1 MKLLFFMNHY
11 PDSRNGGIENVTRI
25 LAEQLKINGYT
36 IHLRYLYESKFDHTD
51 DSIFVSCKRIGLETI
66 EAEIKSM
73 IEESGIDIIIN
84 RCVLFA
90 SPIIRQAIS
99 TTKCILITTYNNK
112 PTISP
117 RRIKSIWN
125 DNSINFIKKILITT
139 LYPIYSRRSKRR
151 LIQLHQNSYIAS
163 DATVLLSKN
172 YIDEYADLYGVSKEK
187 IAIIN
192 NPIKYN
198 QLSPTIDL
206 KSKEKII
213 LMVTRLDEEQKCII
227 KALKIW
233 ENVSRSKPD
242 WRLLIIGNGPDEERI
257 KTYAKLHY
265 INNIE
270 FLPACDPTPY
280 YRKASIFLMTS
291 KNEGWPNTLNEAMYY
306 GCVPIVLGTF
316 SAVYDIID
324 NDINGFIIQAN
335 DENQDTVNLQKALQ
349 TALSEFGKLHDIGTA
364 AILKTERLCV
374 NNIVSQWE
382 KLFKN

>member
-25 LAEQLKINGYT
+25 LAEQLKINGYS

-316 SAVYDIID
+316 SAVYDMID
-324 NDINGFIIQAN
+324 NEKNGYIVESYTEDKDIEEMYKVI
-335 DENQDTVNLQKALQ
+335 VNLSSEPENLNNMALFSIEKTQ
-349 TALSEFGKLHDIGTA
+349 RLSLE
-364 AILKTERLCV
+364 
-374 NNIVSQWE
+374 NIVPQWIQ
-382 KLFKN
+382 LFNN